1 MEFVIKIGQFLL
13 SLSLLIV
20 LHELGH
26 FIPAK
31 LFKTRVEKFYLFFD
45 IKYSLF
51 KKKIGDTVYGIGWL
65 PLGGYVKISGMI
77 DESMDKEQMA
87 QPPQPWEFRSKPS
100 WQRLIIMLGGVTVNF
115 ILAYV
120 IYVFLSFTY
129 GDKDTNVNS
138 LKDGYWIESPTLN
151 DIGFKTGDKVLAIND
166 NPIIKDSDI
175 GKNII
180 SAKTITIERDNAEKT
195 IALPEDFLGQLSTR
209 QKRGLF
215 EFRIPFMIGEVADSS
230 VNKSVDLKKG
240 DILVS
245 FNGEE
250 LKYYYQLEARKKDL
264 KNASIEVEILRGENT
279 LERTLKTNERAE
291 LGIRP
296 AYDDAQEIYMDM
308 LNELEEGVAQIGSG
322 NSLGTSDLVFG
333 GDNSKWKKFG
343 NSLML
348 RLASRIKN
356 VDPSASNAWALK
368 AINGGTMSS
377 NADTAFMIHTDGPT
391 DLNRNAWGTYAPR
404 YPNARIGATLYDWL
418 ADHGDPRLNILADPN
433 GPAAGNRY
441 GLENDQL
448 AALYGE
454 SPASYASVNPM
465 ITQKNSPW
473 VFLSY
478 AQTALLEAEFAASA
492 GDHSTAETKYN
503 SGVMAHMQSW
513 GTLYDPSL
521 SVDDSAVSAYL
532 SSNPYTASQG
542 EAMIGEQYWAASFF
556 DFFEGFSNFRRS
568 GFPELQP
575 FGGESPHHNNTTN
588 GQIPRRLIYPASEAS
603 VNADN
608 YQAVIQSQGPND
620 QVTRVWWDVN

>member
-120 IYVFLSFTY
+120 IYVFLSFAY

-151 DIGFKTGDKVLAIND
+151 DIGFKTGDKVLAINE

-250 LKYYYQLEARKKDL
+250 LKYYDQLEARKKDL

-279 LERTLKTNERAE
+279 LKRTLKTNERAE

-296 AYDDAQEIYMDM
+296 AYDESRFA
-308 LNELEEGVAQIGSG
+308 ELGYFDLITTEYTFGESFGAGFSKFTGQISSYGEQ
-322 NSLGTSDLVFG
+322 
-333 GDNSKWKKFG
+333 
-343 NSLML
+343 
-348 RLASRIKN
+348 
-356 VDPSASNAWALK
+356 LK
-368 AINGGTMSS
+368 AIFTPSTGAYKGVGGFKAIYDIFPGTWSWQ
-377 NADTAFMIHTDGPT
+377 AFWVLTAFLSIMLGVLNLLPIPALDGGHVMF
-391 DLNRNAWGTYAPR
+391 L
-404 YPNARIGATLYDWL
+404 LYEIISGRKPSEKFL
-418 ADHGDPRLNILADPN
+418 ERAQMVGFFILIALVLFAN
-433 GPAAGNRY
+433 G
-441 GLENDQL
+441 ND
-448 AALYGE
+448 
-454 SPASYASVNPM
+454 
-465 ITQKNSPW
+465 I
-473 VFLSY
+473 
-478 AQTALLEAEFAASA
+478 
-492 GDHSTAETKYN
+492 
-503 SGVMAHMQSW
+503 
-513 GTLYDPSL
+513 
-521 SVDDSAVSAYL
+521 
-532 SSNPYTASQG
+532 
-542 EAMIGEQYWAASFF
+542 
-556 DFFEGFSNFRRS
+556 FRAI
-568 GFPELQP
+568 FK
-575 FGGESPHHNNTTN
+575 
-588 GQIPRRLIYPASEAS
+588 
-603 VNADN
+603 
-608 YQAVIQSQGPND
+608 
-620 QVTRVWWDVN
+620 